1 MSTTE
6 LNIAK
11 QKQNREIKGRLR
23 GLIDS
28 WKHEGGEGNYLSN
41 DEIAD
46 LFRESTGIDLQGRT
60 VRNYITE
67 SNSDAVPLPFLCWCA
82 EKRGVSLDYLIT
94 GKDRPPKTAANTGVT
109 AAADVLDALRLLLE
123 TFWNSP
129 VIEFDPYEYE
139 VSILNPKNNLLT
151 TTTETFFS
159 MSINSE
165 VIQHQIK
172 NWVRMV
178 EILDSREDDEED
190 TKKLKE
196 LLFVNEFEAYRKYYD
211 SIAEGTGVFY
221 KASDNPVFIKPAFGC
236 AVPYTIPGEY
246 AELLKDIKVVSEQG
260 EPLQCGIITY
270 PALTDWTDIKN
281 KEQKERDGETE

>member
-23 GLIDS
+23 SLIDS

-67 SNSDAVPLPFLCWCA
+67 SNPDAVPLPFLCWCA

-129 VIEFDPYEYE
+129 VIEFEPYEQEIACYIPE
-139 VSILNPKNNLLT
+139 DKLLT

-159 MSINSE
+159 MSINSL
-165 VIQHQIK
+165 VIQQQLQ

-178 EILDSREDDEED
+178 EILDSREDGADAAER
-190 TKKLKE
+190 LKE
-196 LLFVNEFEAYRKYYD
+196 LLFVNEFEKHRNYYD
-211 SIAEGTGVFY
+211 SIGEGTGVFY
-221 KASDNPVFIKPAFGC
+221 KASDNPVFIKPALSS
-236 AVPYTIPGEY
+236 AVPEAIPGEFL
-246 AELLKDIKVVSEQG
+246 ESLKEVKCVSEHG
-260 EPLQCGIITY
+260 EPLQCGILKI
-270 PALTDWTDIKN
+270 PALKEADN
-281 KEQKERDGETE
+281 KDQKERDGETK

>member
-6 LNIAK
+6 LNNAK
-11 QKQNREIKGRLR
+11 KKQNKEIKGRLR
-23 GLIDS
+23 NLIDS

-46 LFRESTGIDLQGRT
+46 LFRESTGIDLDGRT

-67 SNSDAVPLPFLCWCA
+67 SNSNAVPLPFLCWCA

-109 AAADVLDALRLLLE
+109 AAADVLNALRLLLE

-129 VIEFDPYEYE
+129 VIDFDPYEYNI
-139 VSILNPKNNLLT
+139 SIFDPKDKLLT

-165 VIQHQIK
+165 VIQHQLK

-178 EILDSREDDEED
+178 EILDSRRDTEED
-190 TKKLKE
+190 TEKLKE
-196 LLFVNEFEAYRKYYD
+196 LLFVNEFEKYRDYYD

-221 KASDNPVFIKPAFGC
+221 KASDNPVFIRPALVD
-236 AVPYTIPGEY
+236 AVPETIPGKY
-246 AELLKDIKVVSEQG
+246 SELLKDVTVVSEHG
-260 EPLQCGIITY
+260 EPLQCGILKIHTLKE
-270 PALTDWTDIKN
+270 ADN
-281 KEQKERDGETE
+281 KDQKERDGETK

>member
-1 MSTTE
+1 MDTKEYISVDK
-6 LNIAK
+6 AK
-11 QKQNREIKGRLR
+11 QKQNKEIKGRLR
-23 GLIDS
+23 ELVEV
-28 WKHEGGEGNYLSN
+28 WKREQGTGNYLSN
-41 DEIAD
+41 DAIAD
-46 LFRESTGIDLQGRT
+46 WFQENTGIVMQGRT
-60 VRNYITE
+60 VRNYLDE
-67 SNSDAVPLPFLCWCA
+67 SNPNAVPLPFLCWCA

-94 GKDRPPKTAANTGVT
+94 GKGRPQKVNTNTGAP

-139 VSILNPKNNLLT
+139 ISILDTKNNLLT

-178 EILDSREDDEED
+178 EILDSREDDED
-190 TKKLKE
+190 DAKKLKE

-211 SIAEGTGVFY
+211 SIAEGSGVFY
-221 KASDNPVFIKPAFGC
+221 KASDNPVFIKPALSY
-236 AVPYTIPGEY
+236 AVPYTIPGKY
-246 AELLKDIKVVSEQG
+246 AELIKDIKVVSEHG
-260 EPLQCGIITY
+260 EPLQCGILKIPTLKE
-270 PALTDWTDIKN
+270 ADN
-281 KEQKERDGETE
+281 KDQKERDGETK